1 MDVNEIEPASNGES
15 GFAAWELE
23 GCMDA
28 EPRTQMRLFLI
39 FLAE

>member
-1 MDVNEIEPASNGES
+1 MVRID
-15 GFAAWELE
+15 FAAWELE

-28 EPRTQMRLFLI
+28 ESQAQPRLFLI